1 MSGGRLWLMKQ
12 TPVDRAEEGVG
23 LKSLWRKSGQDVVN
37 NGRRSHLLSWAMVW
51 GREVKARHP

>member
-1 MSGGRLWLMKQ
+1 MK
-12 TPVDRAEEGVG
+12 TYGHRAEEGVG